1 MSQKTLIIV
10 ESPSKAKTINQY
22 VGKDYIVKA
31 SVGHIRQISN
41 DKTNNKGDKLE
52 INGID
57 INNDFKAIYEV
68 DPDKKK
74 VVNELKK
81 LAKDAERILFATDED
96 REGEA
101 ISWHLAEVLKLDS
114 NKLQR
119 LVFHEITKKAITKAL
134 DNLRPLDS
142 NLVHA
147 QQARQVLD
155 KLVGYKLSPV
165 LWSVMNNRKLSA
177 GRVQSPA
184 LRLVVERELEIRAF
198 VAEQYWEVFATFD
211 DKAKNC
217 QSEIIL
223 DKLENKSEYNKK
235 VTTQDFLKL
244 TTSVGKKIDS
254 KELDQKKI
262 ESILKSLETN
272 QEFEVTSSSS
282 KPETVRSKPP
292 FTTSTLQQAASSRLG
307 YAPKQA
313 MRLSQKLYE
322 GITIDGHQVGL
333 ITYMRTDST
342 NLSADSLEA
351 ARSYISK
358 NYPDSL
364 PEKAKFY
371 KSKSRNAQEAH
382 EAIRPTDPLRTPE
395 SIKGKIDQ
403 QEWRLYDMIWRQMI
417 ASQMEDEQRLR
428 FTIELENKVKDS
440 FKGSVAWTIKPG
452 FKAVLGNIKTVDNPE
467 KLQASFALGSKK
479 HLDQLLAMQY
489 FTAPPSRYSAA
500 SLIKK
505 LEELGIG
512 RPSTYASIIST
523 LHDREYVE
531 SFGSSIAPTSLGE
544 RIATLLIDNFT
555 EVTEAQLTAQLENQ
569 LDKISL
575 GETGYVDVLK
585 TFWVDFDSRVEAKKL
600 EIKDFK
606 QKYQSQETEVEDP
619 KHGDKMVLKVGR
631 FGEYYQ
637 NPNHPEVMY
646 PKNFRELAIAEKQA
660 QIEYADQAKGL
671 KCEECQ
677 KDLIVRVSKATL
689 NAYIACPEYRVGNK
703 HSVKPITFGDCP
715 KCEKEGRNGKL
726 IKRKFKGREYF
737 SCTEDKKVCGYTEP
751 IKKVKVEM

>member
-22 VGKDYIVKA
+22 VGKDYVVKA

-41 DKTNNKGDKLE
+41 SKTNDKGDKLE

-81 LAKDAERILFATDED
+81 LAKEADSVLFATDED

-114 NKLQR
+114 HKLKR
-119 LVFHEITKKAITKAL
+119 LVFHEITKKAITNAL
-134 DNLRPLDS
+134 DNLRLLDQ
-142 NLVHA
+142 NLVAA

-198 VAEQYWEVFATFD
+198 VAEEYWEVFGTFD
-211 DKAKNC
+211 DTARDCKG
-217 QSEIIL
+217 EIIL
-223 DKLENKSEYNKK
+223 DKQENKAEFNKK

-244 TTSVGKKIDS
+244 SSYNGNKIDP
-254 KELDQKKI
+254 KNLDRQKI
-262 ESILKSLETN
+262 EKIVQSLHSHPV
-272 QEFEVTSSSS
+272 FEVISSNS

-313 MRLSQKLYE
+313 MRLAQKLYE

-351 ARSYISK
+351 ARTYIGK
-358 NYPDSL
+358 HYPDSL

-382 EAIRPTDPLRTPE
+382 EAIRPTDPLRTPD
-395 SIKGKIDQ
+395 SIKGKIDP
-403 QEWRLYDMIWRQMI
+403 QEWKLYDLIWRQMI
-417 ASQMEDEQRLR
+417 ASQMSDEVRIR
-428 FTIELENKVKDS
+428 FTIELENQAKDC
-440 FKGSVAWTIKPG
+440 FKGSVAWTIKAG
-452 FKAVLGNIKTVDNPE
+452 FKAVLGNIKTVDDPE
-467 KLQASFALGSKK
+467 KLQASFSLGSQKY
-479 HLDQLLAMQY
+479 LDQLLAMQY

-531 SFGSSIAPTSLGE
+531 SIGSSIAPTSLGE
-544 RIATLLIDNFT
+544 RIATLLIENFT

-575 GETGYVDVLK
+575 GEATYLEVLK
-585 TFWVDFDSRVEAKKL
+585 AFWQDFDARVESKKL
-600 EIKDFK
+600 EITDFK

-619 KHGDKMVLKVGR
+619 KFGDKMVLKVGR

-660 QIEYADQAKGL
+660 QIEYAEQAEGL
-671 KCEECQ
+671 KCDCG

-689 NAYIACPEYRVGNK
+689 NAYIACPDYRVGNK
-703 HSVKPITFGDCP
+703 HTVRAINFGDCP
-715 KCEKEGRNGKL
+715 KCEKEARTGKL

-737 SCTEDKKVCGYTEP
+737 ACSEDKKVCGYTQP
-751 IKKVKVEM
+751 IKKEA